1 MTKTDPELS
10 AVDVARDAV
19 RTGIDAAHPER
30 VLRAKLDVTDGRLHV
45 GGEWYDLSAYEELL
59 VLGGG
64 NAAGTVASHLAE
76 RLDPH
81 RNGGMVVTDDPK
93 PAGPID
99 VVTGT
104 HPLPSE
110 ANVDA
115 TRRLLSRAASADA
128 DTLAVVVLTGGGS
141 ALLSAPVE
149 DVSLSDF
156 RRLTTELLRSGA
168 PIDRINTVRKHIS
181 ESKGGQLAREL
192 APATTVGVVFSDV
205 ASDDPSVVASGP
217 LSPDPTTYEDA
228 LSVLSEY
235 EIDAPEPVVSH
246 LRSGAA
252 GKRVETPGS
261 DAPAFEAVSTHI
273 VGDNRTALL
282 SAGEVC
288 REAGFE
294 TVFLSSSIRGEAQEA
309 AKTHA
314 AIAEESRR
322 TGNPAEPPVAFL
334 SGGETTVTIQG
345 GGRGGPNQEFALG
358 AAIQFASGGAGAVA
372 LCAADTDGIDGPT
385 DAAGAVVTEETV
397 DDLQEARARLAD
409 NDAYEYL
416 DERDAL
422 LRTGAT
428 GTNVNDLRVLVLPE

>member
-1 MTKTDPELS
+1 MTETDPEPS
-10 AVDVARDAV
+10 AVDVALDAV
-19 RTGIDAAHPER
+19 RAGINAAHPER
-30 VLRAKLDVTDGRLHV
+30 VLQAELDVTDGRLHV
-45 GGEWYDLSAYEELL
+45 GGEWYDLSAYEEVL

-81 RNGGMVVTDDPK
+81 LSGGIVVTDDPRTV
-93 PAGPID
+93 GPID

-115 TRRLLSRAASADA
+115 TRRLLRRAASADA

-149 DVSLSDF
+149 GVSLSALH
-156 RRLTTELLRSGA
+156 RLTEDLLQSGA
-168 PIDRINTVRKHIS
+168 PIDRINTVRKHVS
-181 ESKGGQLAREL
+181 ESKGGRLAREL
-192 APATTVGVVFSDV
+192 APATTVGIVFSDV

-235 EIDAPEPVVSH
+235 GIDAPEPVVDH

-252 GKRVETPGS
+252 GKRGETPGS
-261 DAPAFEAVSTHI
+261 ESPAFEAVSAH
-273 VGDNRTALL
+273 VVCDNRTAVL
-282 SAGEVC
+282 SAREVC

-294 TVFLSSSIRGEAQEA
+294 TVFLSSSIRGAAQEA

-358 AAIQFASGGAGAVA
+358 AAIEFASGGAGAVA

-385 DAAGAVVTEETV
+385 DAAGAVVTAETV
-397 DDLQEARARLAD
+397 DDLRDARAHLGD
-409 NDAYEYL
+409 NDAYGYL

-422 LRTGAT
+422 VRTGAT

>member
-1 MTKTDPELS
+1 MTDTDLESS
-10 AVDVARDAV
+10 AVEVALDAV
-19 RTGIDAAHPER
+19 RTGIDAAHPEK
-30 VLRAKLDVTDGRLHV
+30 VLQAKLDITGGRLRV
-45 GGEWYDLSAYEELL
+45 GGERYDLSAYEELL

-64 NAAGTVASHLAE
+64 NAAGTVAGHLAE
-76 RLDPH
+76 RLNPH
-81 RNGGMVVTDDPK
+81 LSGGMVVTDDPR

-110 ANVDA
+110 SNVDA

-128 DTLAVVVLTGGGS
+128 DTLAIVALTGGGS

-149 DVSLSDF
+149 DVSLSDLQG
-156 RRLTTELLRSGA
+156 LTEELLRSGA
-168 PIDRINTVRKHIS
+168 PIDRINTVRKHVS
-181 ESKGGQLAREL
+181 ESKGGRLAREL

-217 LSPDPTTYEDA
+217 LSPDPTTYQDA

-235 EIDAPEPVVSH
+235 GIDAPEPVVSH

-252 GKRVETPGS
+252 GRRVGTPGS
-261 DAPAFEAVSTHI
+261 DDPAFEAMSTH
-273 VGDNRTALL
+273 VVCDNRTALL
-282 SAGEVC
+282 SAVEVC

-294 TVFLSSSIRGEAQEA
+294 TVILSSSIRGEAQEA

-322 TGNPAEPPVAFL
+322 TGNPAEPPVTFL

-358 AAIQFASGGAGAVA
+358 AAIEFASGDAGAVA

-385 DAAGAVVTEETV
+385 DAAGAVVTAETV
-397 DDLQEARARLAD
+397 GDVQEARARLAD
-409 NDAYEYL
+409 NDAYGYL
-416 DERDAL
+416 DECDAL